1 MSEETNFDVLNGK
14 LDLLIDST
22 TQLNLNQIKMFELLS
37 ERSKEVLK
45 EDWSTKEHMEKDLKN
60 AKKLILTP
68 DTEFAKVSEHVSGVN
83 LEDNAETKE
92 EVEMDFTQVSV
103 NAQTDKALLVVKKG
117 YQQWLAKSLIIGGG
131 SGYDNGNIYDIK
143 ILEIS
148 PKSGKSTKWVFKK
161 WEIFKAVKNRQ

>member
-14 LDLLIDST
+14 LDKILG
-22 TQLNLNQIKMFELLS
+22 LLS
-37 ERSKEVLK
+37 ERSKEVFEK
-45 EDWSTKEHMEKDLKN
+45 EV
-60 AKKLILTP
+60 
-68 DTEFAKVSEHVSGVN
+68 VSEHVSGVN

-148 PKSGKSTKWVFKK
+148 PKSGKPTKWVFKK